1 MNAYATAELPEEA
14 VISSLEDTKKRESSG
29 KKPAKKKSKGKE
41 DDHFNHFNEMTKT
54 VSSFYSSIN
63 EQINNEKKIE
73 DYSSSKEKEIIYY
86 QNLLIDAYEKMHTL
100 KSDGAKRILQ
110 SQIENYENK
119 LSKLNSE

>member
-1 MNAYATAELPEEA
+1 
-14 VISSLEDTKKRESSG
+14 
-29 KKPAKKKSKGKE
+29 
-41 DDHFNHFNEMTKT
+41 MTKT

-86 QNLLIDAYEKMHTL
+86 QNLLIDAYEKLQTL